1 MGPSAL
7 EELKGVLWG
16 RTLGIVSRDSWLLL
30 GFWIHSG
37 GPSFYVT
44 SHSIVLASRL
54 RYAPVFLIYL
64 SHTAKSVFLVG
75 LATPQEL
82 SWLTPES
89 SVPTSDWHIV
99 ST

>member
-16 RTLGIVSRDSWLLL
+16 GTLGIVSRDSWLLL

-44 SHSIVLASRL
+44 SHSIVLAFRL
-54 RYAPVFLIYL
+54 RYAPVFPTYL
-64 SHTAKSVFLVG
+64 FHTAVCMFKICL
-75 LATPQEL
+75 P
-82 SWLTPES
+82 SWTGNSPRAE
-89 SVPTSDWHIV
+89 VAHP
-99 ST
+99 